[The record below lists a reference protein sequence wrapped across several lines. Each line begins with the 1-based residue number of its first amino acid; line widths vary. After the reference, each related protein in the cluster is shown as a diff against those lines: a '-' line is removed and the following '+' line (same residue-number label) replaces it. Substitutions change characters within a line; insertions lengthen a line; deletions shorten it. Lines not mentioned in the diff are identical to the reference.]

1 MALVDELVRSSP
13 MGFGCMGMTAFYGP
27 AMQDGD
33 GVALLQAVHAAGCTH
48 FDTAEIY
55 QQFQE
60 VLPGTCKYNE
70 ELVGKWLATLESR
83 ASVQVCTKYPPG
95 AHDGACDYD
104 TLSACV
110 DASLSRLGIDCIDLY
125 YCHRM
130 PASIEKLEEWMTS
143 LKSIVE
149 SGRVKHLGLSEAPA
163 AWLRRAHAIHPVA
176 VVQQEWSLLSREP
189 CESEIVP
196 VAIELGIGIVA
207 YSPLARNLLA
217 EPRREIPQDWRAAHP
232 RYDAENYVRNLELYE
247 RVSALATSKG
257 ISGAQLSLA
266 WLLQKAKRLG
276 VSCMPIPGTT
286 SAAHATDNIKAV
298 GVELT
303 DGEMGQ
309 LEELGASVAGVRG
322 NESYLEGAVEG
333 KKALEQH

>member
-1 MALVDELVRSSP
+1 MGLVDDLVSVSP
-13 MGFGCMGMTAFYGP
+13 IGFGCMGMTAFYGP

-33 GVALLQAVHAAGCTH
+33 GVALLEAVRVAGCTH

-55 QQFQE
+55 QQFRE

-70 ELVGKWLATLESR
+70 ELLGKWIATLQSR
-83 ASVQVCTKYPPG
+83 ASVQICTKYWPA
-95 AHDGACDYD
+95 AHGNACDYD

-110 DASLSRLGIDCIDLY
+110 DASLSRLGVDYIDLY

-143 LKSIVE
+143 LKAIVE
-149 SGRVKHLGLSEAPA
+149 SGRVRHVGLSEVPA
-163 AWLRRAHAIHPVA
+163 GWLRRAHAVHPVA

-196 VAIELGIGIVA
+196 VCRELGIGIVA

-217 EPRREIPQDWRAAHP
+217 EPRRDIPQDWRADHP
-232 RYDAENYVRNLELYE
+232 RWLPENYAANLELYE

-257 ISGAQLSLA
+257 LSGAQLSLA
-266 WLLQKAKRLG
+266 WLLEKAKRLG
-276 VSCMPIPGTT
+276 IVCMPIPGTT
-286 SAAHATDNIKAV
+286 STAHAMDNLRAA

-303 DGEMGQ
+303 DAEMGQ
-309 LEELGASVAGVRG
+309 LEELGATVAGSRA
-322 NESYLEGAVEG
+322 NESYLGNAVEG
-333 KKALEQH
+333 KKALL